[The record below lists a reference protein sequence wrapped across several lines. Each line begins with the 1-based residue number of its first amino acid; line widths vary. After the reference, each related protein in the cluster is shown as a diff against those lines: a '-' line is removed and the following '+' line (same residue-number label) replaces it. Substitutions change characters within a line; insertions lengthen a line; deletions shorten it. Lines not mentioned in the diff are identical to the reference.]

1 MLLLGSAVDF
11 SEGFL
16 QPIGGD
22 EQNQRQGLTLAP
34 AVIFKVQFLYR
45 YNQRK
50 RAQKNFAKN
59 MEHFVPALLTRGN
72 SCVIM
77 SNGTIC
83 SKEKR

>member
-50 RAQKNFAKN
+50 RARKKDAKY
-59 MEHFVPALLTRGN
+59 ETF
-72 SCVIM
+72 
-77 SNGTIC
+77 C
-83 SKEKR
+83 SKPIDKRKILCYNVE